1 MNYRSKLSEFQV
13 QEAVMTHIW
22 ANRGREVYFC
32 LQIGFYF
39 YINREKPALA
49 CRQISQMTLS

>member
-22 ANRGREVYFC
+22 ANRGRKVYFC

-39 YINREKPALA
+39 YINRENQHSLVAKSL
-49 CRQISQMTLS
+49 R